1 MISFSECDQGFT
13 IQNFQKNY
21 DISKDIFQK
30 IYFKRYISKDIL
42 QKPQISL
49 FMPGYLK
56 EQIKHD

>member
-1 MISFSECDQGFT
+1 MISFTECDQGFT
-13 IQNFQKNY
+13 IHNFQKNY
-21 DISKDIFQK
+21 DISKDIF
-30 IYFKRYISKDIL
+30 